1 MQLSLFYSYFDLY
14 FMDHVD
20 IGYSQSYVRNKT
32 IDRLIDGNI
41 VQYILMLKFCLE
53 KKELLCLTKTLIF
66 IQMFYI
72 ISQLKIIWMLMLQ
85 FG

>member
-1 MQLSLFYSYFDLY
+1 MLLSYSYFDLY

-41 VQYILMLKFCLE
+41 VQYILMLKFCLK

-72 ISQLKIIWMLMLQ
+72 LSQLKIV
-85 FG
+85 

>member
-32 IDRLIDGNI
+32 IDRLIDGNV
-41 VQYILMLKFCLE
+41 VQYIIMLKFCL
-53 KKELLCLTKTLIF
+53 KKRSYCA
-66 IQMFYI
+66 
-72 ISQLKIIWMLMLQ
+72 SPRR
-85 FG
+85 

>member
-32 IDRLIDGNI
+32 IDRLFYGNI
-41 VQYILMLKFCLE
+41 VQYILMLKFCL
-53 KKELLCLTKTLIF
+53 KKDVTVPHQDADFHSDVLHSFSAENNNEC
-66 IQMFYI
+66 
-72 ISQLKIIWMLMLQ
+72 
-85 FG
+85 

>member
-32 IDRLIDGNI
+32 IDRLIDGN
-41 VQYILMLKFCLE
+41 VVHSNVKVLFE

-72 ISQLKIIWMLMLQ
+72 LSQLKII
-85 FG
+85 

>member
-1 MQLSLFYSYFDLY
+1 MLLSLFYSYFDLY

-41 VQYILMLKFCLE
+41 VQYILMLKFCLK

-66 IQMFYI
+66 IKMFYI
-72 ISQLKIIWMLMLQ
+72 LSQLKIV
-85 FG
+85 